1 MNRSIPLVKSQ
12 TQHPAQTK
20 NSLLTFLFF
29 IAFFGG
35 VSILLGQDINTD
47 LRNYHLYD
55 GFAAFHHRMNYDL
68 APALMQT
75 YLNPFFDCINYLLI
89 ALHRPMLTAFL
100 LGAFSGVIG
109 FLLHE
114 IGAILFQDQAMP
126 DRRIYNILAL
136 VIGLSGAAGVALI
149 GTTTNDTKMA
159 VMVMLSLYFLL
170 KANASGQQIF
180 LYLAGFTAGLVLAFK
195 LVAGVYFLSLLLAL
209 WFVDLKKSKFI
220 VAGGIGF
227 FIANGYWMWIL
238 FKNFHSPIYP
248 LYNNIFHSP
257 YAPFITF
264 NFKPAAAAAIKLNF
278 ADYLLMPLH
287 LGWSTNTYVSSTPL
301 RDIHLGVIFILMLI
315 FLAQQFFKPRSI
327 RPNSAWT
334 LVLTFF
340 ISSYV
345 LWLVTL
351 DNFRYA
357 LPLEALS
364 GLVMIYFAQRIF
376 SSLAAAQ
383 IFLVGVVLAIG
394 ATTVY
399 PTLGRA
405 AFQKDYFFMKT
416 PVLPSNAEVL
426 IKAAPVAYVVP
437 YFPLQTQFVG
447 MPYVQ
452 LDVNE
457 NQWAPAP
464 HKLFSNFLAKLSEDI
479 KTRPIYTLGFLTE
492 DRYSLRTQKILKLYG
507 YTEDKFACQKFATNI
522 GDKLELCPL
531 HAGA

>member
-1 MNRSIPLVKSQ
+1 MNRSVPLIHSK
-12 TQHPAQTK
+12 TQHPTQNT
-20 NSLLTFLFF
+20 NSLLTLLFL
-29 IAFFGG
+29 IVFFGG
-35 VSILLGQDINTD
+35 LSILLGQDINPD
-47 LRNYHLYD
+47 LRNYHLYN

-109 FLLHE
+109 FILHE
-114 IGAILFQDQAMP
+114 IGAILFQDQAMS
-126 DRRIYNILAL
+126 DRRIYNILTL
-136 VIGLSGAAGVALI
+136 VIGLSGAASVALI
-149 GTTTNDTKMA
+149 GTTTNDTKMT

-170 KANASGQQIF
+170 KANASGQQKF

-195 LVAGVYFLSLLLAL
+195 LVAAVYFLGLFLAL
-209 WFVDLKKSKFI
+209 WFVDLKKLPFI
-220 VAGGIGF
+220 AAAVIGF
-227 FIANGYWMWIL
+227 FIANGYWMWLL

-264 NFKPAAAAAIKLNF
+264 NFKPTAAAAIKLGF
-278 ADYLLMPLH
+278 ADYLLMPLR
-287 LGWSTNTYVSSTPL
+287 LGWSTNTYISNTML
-301 RDIHLGVIFILMLI
+301 RDIHLGVVFILTLI
-315 FLAQQFFKPRSI
+315 FVTQQHVKPRVT
-327 RPNSAWT
+327 RHQSAWT

-340 ISSYV
+340 MSSYV
-345 LWLVTL
+345 LWLVIL
-351 DNFRYA
+351 GNFRYS

-364 GLVMIYFAQRIF
+364 GLVMIYFAKRIF
-376 SSLAAAQ
+376 PTVASAQ
-383 IFLVGVVLAIG
+383 IFLCGVVLAIG

-405 AFQKDYFFMKT
+405 PFQKDYFFMDT
-416 PVLPSNAEVL
+416 PVIPNHAEIL
-426 IKAAPVAYVVP
+426 MKLAPIAYVVP

-447 MPYVQ
+447 MQYVQ

-457 NQWAPAP
+457 NQLAPAP
-464 HKLFSNFLAKLSEDI
+464 HKLFSNFLAKLNADI
-479 KTRPIYTLGFLTE
+479 KTRPVYTLGMQEE

-507 YTEDKFACQKFATNI
+507 YTEDKSACQKFATNI
-522 GDKLELCPL
+522 GDQLELCPL
-531 HAGA
+531 HFTG